1 MGHMFSQH
9 TPSFFHHD
17 HQFPV
22 AQLDES
28 LLATYQGLEEDGDQK
43 IFVENL
49 CRETA
54 VCQETVKAY
63 ESCAERIEGKEGMR
77 MRSFVKHCAC
87 VVVWRKLGL
96 AHTHTTQHNTTQH
109 NTTQH
114 NTTQHNTTQHN
125 TTQHN
130 TTQHNTTQHNTTQHN
145 TTQHNTTQLV
155 PTASTST

>member
-9 TPSFFHHD
+9 TPSFFHND

-22 AQLDES
+22 AKLDEN

-63 ESCAERIEGKEGMR
+63 ESCVERVEGKDGA
-77 MRSFVKHCAC
+77 HCKYQYLNMWGC
-87 VVVWRKLGL
+87 VDYCAAAPHFKLL
-96 AHTHTTQHNTTQH
+96 QHGVRHQT
-109 NTTQH
+109 
-114 NTTQHNTTQHN
+114 
-125 TTQHN
+125 
-130 TTQHNTTQHNTTQHN
+130 
-145 TTQHNTTQLV
+145 V
-155 PTASTST
+155 SA